1 MYEFREGRRDEGA
14 EHAVY
19 ERERQKKH
27 SVDIPLPFCSS
38 TAALRCGPTPE
49 PTELKKDPP
58 STFSAGSGS
67 AAAPGAIRSSLGL
80 AQNAPTQ

>member
-1 MYEFREGRRDEGA
+1 MQEFREGRRDEGA

-49 PTELKKDPP
+49 PTELKKTLPP
-58 STFSAGSGS
+58 RSVLGQALRQLR
-67 AAAPGAIRSSLGL
+67 AP
-80 AQNAPTQ
+80 